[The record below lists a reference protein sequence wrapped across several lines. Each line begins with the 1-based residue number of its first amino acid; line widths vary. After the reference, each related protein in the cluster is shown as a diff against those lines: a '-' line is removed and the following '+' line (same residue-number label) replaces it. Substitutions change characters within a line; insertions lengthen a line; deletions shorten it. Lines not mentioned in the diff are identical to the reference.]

1 MPGPSHDTRLR
12 WIGVLVAAADLHTG
26 RSIAA
31 AAASPGGEGAAPGR

>member
-12 WIGVLVAAADLHTG
+12 WIGVLVAADLRAG
-26 RSIAA
+26 RSSTV

>member
-12 WIGVLVAAADLHTG
+12 RIGVLVAAAGLHTG
-26 RSIAA
+26 RSSAV